1 MSAVGLNHIKTID
14 VLNLL
19 GERNIHWVLND
30 DVNVLSGTNGSG
42 KSTVLRLCYQL
53 LYDGDI
59 VESRLL
65 SLADG
70 VRVVLSNDCQVEWMK
85 GRNPHTLV
93 TDSEGK
99 TVEFNKIKD
108 VIKPL
113 YINSFELA
121 AKDVVRMR
129 RDEDNGMTT
138 LDLMIREGVIE
149 RNAVFTGAMEKF
161 FRELSH
167 DQTIRQVIER
177 NQDIANFMEF
187 YDELQVFMS
196 EYNVFLDNRIIFSK
210 SGNIKFDYKGLS
222 SGEKQILL
230 LLLMVSNTNK
240 KPCVFFMDEPDLALH
255 IIWKQKLI
263 NELLKMNQQ
272 MQIILSTH
280 SPSVIEGWYG
290 KVREINQITV

>member
-1 MSAVGLNHIKTID
+1 MSAVGLNHIKSID

-19 GERNIHWVLND
+19 GERNIHWELND

-65 SLADG
+65 PLADG
-70 VRVVLSNDCQVEWMK
+70 VRVILSNDWQVDWMK

-93 TDSEGK
+93 SDSAGHA
-99 TVEFNKIKD
+99 VEFTMIKD

-113 YINSFELA
+113 YINSFELV

-138 LDLMIREGVIE
+138 LDLMIREGIID
-149 RNAVFTGAMEKF
+149 RNAVFTGAMEKL

-167 DQTIRQVIER
+167 DQTIRQVIKR

-187 YDELQVFMS
+187 YDELQIFMS

-210 SGNIKFDYKGLS
+210 SGNIKFDYRGLS

-240 KPCVFFMDEPDLALH
+240 KTCVFFMDEPDLALH

-263 NELLKMNQQ
+263 NELLKVNRQ